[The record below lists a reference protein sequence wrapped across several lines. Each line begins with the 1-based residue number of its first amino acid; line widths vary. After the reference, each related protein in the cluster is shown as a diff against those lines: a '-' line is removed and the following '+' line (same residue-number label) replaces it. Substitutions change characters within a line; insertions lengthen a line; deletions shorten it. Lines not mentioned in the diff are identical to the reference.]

1 MTSNSITEII
11 TIYRKMKKGRQNQNT
26 YRMMLNITSAEN
38 IEADE
43 IESIPKSKNNISV
56 YDFAKFRGI
65 KDTKYI
71 YYSEET
77 SLLQSNTLLI
87 QNDISE
93 LITKKYYWL
102 NIFDPKE
109 QDLEFLTKQFGVHDI
124 SLLDIRERNTEE
136 KVEIFKNYTFISL
149 KLFND
154 TNWKESDDIDFN
166 ILLFDDFIITTH
178 DKPWGGINDILNFL
192 HLISAHTN
200 LYPDWVLYSVIIEFL
215 QDCKFI
221 SDEMHQ
227 EIENVRDVSKADENN
242 IEEILRGNFDL
253 VYKMYTLKNTIKPK
267 VNILN
272 VIKKRC
278 TKRMRKNV
286 LVHLVE
292 CYSDFKKQEK
302 VVREYKNILERCQD
316 VCLAIVNML
325 QSKEGNAMNKSMKWF
340 TTLTFLFLP
349 CQTISGLWG
358 MNVKVPGQG
367 TDGLWWFW
375 ILTCS
380 GFLFSIVY
388 IYTNYHI
395 RRMRKKSKILNNK
408 LELLL
413 EAQ

>member
-1 MTSNSITEII
+1 
-11 TIYRKMKKGRQNQNT
+11 MKKGRQNQNI
-26 YRMMLNITSAEN
+26 YRMMLNISSAEN
-38 IEADE
+38 VEADE
-43 IESIPKSKNNISV
+43 IESIPKSRNNLFV

-77 SLLQSNTLLI
+77 SLLQSNTLFI
-87 QNDISE
+87 QDNIGD

-109 QDLEFLTKQFGVHDI
+109 QDLEFLASFYNVHDI

-154 TNWKESDDIDFN
+154 INWKESDDIDFN
-166 ILLFDDFIITTH
+166 IMLFDDFIITTH

-192 HLISAHTN
+192 HLINAHTK
-200 LYPDWVLYSVIIEFL
+200 LYPDWVLYSVVIEFL

-221 SDEMHQ
+221 NDELHQ
-227 EIENVRDVSKADENN
+227 EINNVRDVSKADENN

-253 VYKMYTLKNTIKPK
+253 VYKMYTLKNTIRPK

-302 VVREYKNILERCQD
+302 IVKEYNNILERCQD

-325 QSKEGNAMNKSMKWF
+325 QSREGNAMNKSMKWF

-358 MNVKVPGQG
+358 MNVTVPGQK
-367 TDGLWWFW
+367 TDGLGWFW
-375 ILTCS
+375 FLTLS
-380 GFLFSIVY
+380 GFMFSAMY
-388 IYTNYHI
+388 IYSNYYYH
-395 RRMRKKSKILNNK
+395 RLKKKTKAALGKEMIM
-408 LELLL
+408 LEG
-413 EAQ
+413 